1 MEIIEFLP
9 LKKNTQVIK
18 KELVDVFVDIL
29 DSGIFLR
36 GKQNRLLESNLSN
49 LINTSYCVPSS
60 NGFDSLKLIFN
71 SLIILKKLKVGDEIL
86 VPAFTFI
93 ASITSIIKAGLK
105 PVLIDVDLNT
115 FNIDSSLIEAQ
126 ITPKT
131 KGILLVHLF
140 GFSSWNSE
148 IELIV
153 KKNNLLVI
161 EDCAQSIGA
170 EYNGSKLGSL
180 GIASAF
186 SFYPGK
192 NIGALGDA
200 GAVCTNDVELY
211 NTVSMLSNYG
221 SGEKYHHDLLGENCR
236 MDEIQAG
243 VINIK
248 ISKIQFVLD
257 NRRKIAHSY
266 LSKINNIKIEL
277 PQLNSSDKN
286 SHAWHLFVIMVKD
299 REGLIEYLN
308 KNHIESIIHYPIPY
322 HKQEFVSDKYHIPI
336 TEKISAECVSIPN
349 HEFLSQ
355 LQVDYII
362 KVLND
367 Y

>member
-1 MEIIEFLP
+1 MEKIEFLP
-9 LKKNTQVIK
+9 LKKHTALIK
-18 KELVDVFVDIL
+18 NELIENFTNVV
-29 DSGIFLR
+29 DSGIFLN
-36 GKQNRLLESNLSN
+36 GKQNSLLKTNLSN
-49 LINTSYCVPSS
+49 LIQVPYVVNCS
-60 NGFDSLKLIFN
+60 NGFDSLKLIFS
-71 SLIILKKLKVGDEIL
+71 SLIVLNKLKEGDEIL

-105 PVLIDVDLNT
+105 PILIDIDST

-140 GFSSWNSE
+140 GQSSWNSE
-148 IELIV
+148 IELII
-153 KKNNLLVI
+153 KRNRLLAI

-170 EYNGSKLGSL
+170 EYNGLKLGSL

-200 GAVCTNDVELY
+200 GAVCTNDFELY
-211 NTVSMLSNYG
+211 KTVSILSNYG

-243 VINIK
+243 AINIK

-257 NRRKIAHSY
+257 QRRKIANQY
-266 LSKINNIKIEL
+266 LTKIVNPKIKLPLLINN
-277 PQLNSSDKN
+277 SDFN
-286 SHAWHLFVIMVKD
+286 YHAWHLFVIRVKN
-299 REGLIEYLN
+299 RKGLINYLN
-308 KNHIESIIHYPIPY
+308 ENNIESIIHYPIPY
-322 HKQEFVSDKYHIPI
+322 HHQKFVNSYHKLPI
-336 TEKISAECVSIPN
+336 TEKISDECLSIPN
-349 HEFLSQ
+349 HEFLTQNQSE
-355 LQVDYII
+355 YII
-362 KVLND
+362 EVLNKF
-367 Y
+367 